1 MNQENLFSQ
10 GIWNDFKAHFKSI
23 TTEASYRTDIRE
35 IMNYFQ
41 KDFFEIREVEV
52 KEYFAVLQ
60 NKVNKGALRPG
71 TMAKKFREL
80 HSFAEYVYENHEKY
94 GIDKDYRDYYYPY
107 LKVVAKQEKH
117 VKAVPLEHIDRL
129 LLAAEENSMAY
140 CIIVLLYR
148 VGLTSTEIV
157 ELKPEDFVIYE
168 NGVYVSIIDRREKS
182 FIPEDAVRVIE
193 CYINERKGNT
203 FLFYNSRG
211 NKLNPMYI
219 SRLMKKYAKKAG
231 IPCYSAESIRNTCGV
246 TMFSYG
252 ADSRQVAKQMGITKV
267 QIKRYDNV
275 IYRDSIQ
282 KAANNLVKVK
292 VEPPTT

>member
-80 HSFAEYVYENHEKY
+80 HFFAEYVYENHEKY

-193 CYINERKGNT
+193 CYINERKENT